1 MPDYN
6 PDRDGWR
13 DHRFIVQPSS
23 KRPNLDSVKTAS
35 GRKLDFNH
43 EKRFTTRDV
52 GLARELQKEYG
63 QEIVVTR
70 TTHPHVADR
79 GHTYFFAMQGVPY
92 AQYDELGRRI
102 KE

>member
-6 PDRDGWR
+6 PDRDGWLG
-13 DHRFIVQPSS
+13 HRFIVQPSS
-23 KRPNLDSVKTAS
+23 KRPNLKSVKMAS
-35 GRKLDFNH
+35 GRELKFNH
-43 EKRFTTRDV
+43 EKRFATRDV
-52 GLARELQKEYG
+52 GMARELQKEYG

-79 GHTYFFAMQGVPY
+79 GHNYFFAVQGVPY
-92 AQYDELGRRI
+92 ANYDELGRRI